1 MCAILEIRNS
11 SISMNEK
18 KVADELETTIYVYK
32 HEAYEHDLLLSI
44 KFWMIAYLHRKK
56 KI

>member
-1 MCAILEIRNS
+1 MRICLSMFKLMCAILEIRNS

-44 KFWMIAYLHRKK
+44 KF
-56 KI
+56 